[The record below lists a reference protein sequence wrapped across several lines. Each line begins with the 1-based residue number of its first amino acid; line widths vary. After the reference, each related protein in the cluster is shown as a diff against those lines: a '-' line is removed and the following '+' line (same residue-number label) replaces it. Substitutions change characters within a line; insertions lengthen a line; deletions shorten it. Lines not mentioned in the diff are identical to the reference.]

1 MGIADTCC
9 YTEVTFGVCAF
20 KFSRE
25 TLTFTTGEKNIR
37 VKKSEIIEIPRGNET
52 DIDEFEYRK
61 PAECRVSVVDIM
73 QVVCLS
79 ATDETV
85 VVK

>member
-1 MGIADTCC
+1 MTAILNSARKQ
-9 YTEVTFGVCAF
+9 V
-20 KFSRE
+20 
-25 TLTFTTGEKNIR
+25 LT
-37 VKKSEIIEIPRGNET
+37 PRGNET